1 MPNVLF
7 TSFSIRTIT
16 VLFVLVLGACASEPK
31 SNMQMAVAEAS
42 VQHANTSSTS
52 ENANGQLQI
61 ALSKL
66 DRARQ
71 AVIDKDYERA
81 QQLAEQVELDSQV
94 AELHAQSERSR
105 KAAQE
110 TQNAAN
116 VLRDEINRKTP
127 H

>member
-1 MPNVLF
+1 M
-7 TSFSIRTIT
+7 
-16 VLFVLVLGACASEPK
+16 
-31 SNMQMAVAEAS
+31 AEAS